1 MSTPSVNAEKRLV
14 PTVLLY
20 CRRTLQNLNPRRGNL
35 ILSPRMS
42 HSTFIGL
49 CLVLLLA
56 LLFLWHQTEQPL
68 MSALCYCSIN
78 CRVVLLLEYTYFRC
92 SHLMACPV
100 RVPRTKNLYLR
111 PSWWS
116 VYLAPYVFLVDF
128 PVFWLSA
135 QPSVIETAIEFVYRT
150 SLTSTIGL
158 QW

>member
-1 MSTPSVNAEKRLV
+1 MSTPSLNAEKWLL

-20 CRRTLQNLNPRRGNL
+20 CRRTLQHLNPRRGNL

-42 HSTFIGL
+42 HSTFTGL
-49 CLVLLLA
+49 CLVLFLA

-78 CRVVLLLEYTYFRC
+78 CRVILLLEYIYFRC

-116 VYLAPYVFLVDF
+116 VYLAPCVFF
-128 PVFWLSA
+128 SWLPCILAFSSA
-135 QPSVIETAIEFVYRT
+135 ECHSTAIEFVYRT
-150 SLTSTIGL
+150 SLTSTIA
-158 QW
+158 